1 MLELLPKNRD
11 WRETNSGHVS
21 EKVKEMRM
29 DGGSFGNAL
38 GNFRG
43 GRMEGRK
50 IRKCVGNVSGREEG
64 RRKVSDKVSE
74 KLRCERGLLRDI
86 ESLEQP
92 ALREQR
98 FSQRNV
104 LEAVGGFWGEG
115 ISEEDGFRQLSRN
128 VPKLD
133 PRCSKVL

>member
-1 MLELLPKNRD
+1 
-11 WRETNSGHVS
+11 
-21 EKVKEMRM
+21 
-29 DGGSFGNAL
+29 
-38 GNFRG
+38 
-43 GRMEGRK
+43 MEGRK

-133 PRCSKVL
+133 PRSSKVL